1 MYKEISAALESID
14 TDLNFYRTL
23 QKTQLKHI
31 NKIERLKQRLK
42 QRAVD
47 AGDDDAALER
57 TNQLVQL
64 RKDYA
69 YTSGMID
76 GLKHAGR
83 TILHYLGEEI

>member
-1 MYKEISAALESID
+1 MFKEINDALESID
-14 TDLNFYRTL
+14 TDLNWYRTF
-23 QKTQLKHI
+23 QKSQMKII
-31 NKIERLKQRLK
+31 NKTERLK

-47 AGDDDAALER
+47 AGDDVEALKC
-57 TNQLVQL
+57 TNYLVQL

-76 GLKHAGR
+76 GLNHAGR